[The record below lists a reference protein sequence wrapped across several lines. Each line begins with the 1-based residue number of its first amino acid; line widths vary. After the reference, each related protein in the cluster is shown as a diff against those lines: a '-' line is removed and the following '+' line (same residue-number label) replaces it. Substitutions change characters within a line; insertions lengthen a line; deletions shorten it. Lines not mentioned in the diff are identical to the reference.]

1 MMNNNLNNYSSQ
13 KYLQFNIAQTVSY
26 KEQTR

>member
-1 MMNNNLNNYSSQ
+1 MNNNLNNYSSQ

-26 KEQTR
+26 KEQIR